1 MKAIFNDQRKI
12 LSIGQNVWNE
22 ENRSDWCVITGG
34 DEIDRDHLWAGGEA
48 LYSIGE
54 QGIVAKDARAELKI
68 KMARIR
74 MQRNGMLSTCDW
86 TQLSDSLLSKQVM
99 GSWATYRQ
107 SLRDVPNQ
115 ENFDPDDFEWP
126 ESP

>member
-1 MKAIFNDQRKI
+1 MIQIPTLAQYGFQNFVVSPNDDQTSSK
-12 LSIGQNVWNE
+12 
-22 ENRSDWCVITGG
+22 
-34 DEIDRDHLWAGGEA
+34 
-48 LYSIGE
+48 
-54 QGIVAKDARAELKI
+54 LKI

-86 TQLSDSLLSKQVM
+86 TQLSDSLLSGQVM